1 MKKTINFLSEVRLEL
16 SRVTW
21 PTPRQT
27 VNLTLVVVIVSLLVG
42 LYVGGLDLLFAKV
55 SGLFLK

>member
-1 MKKTINFLSEVRLEL
+1 MRKAINFLIEVRLEL
-16 SRVTW
+16 SKVSW

-42 LYVGGLDLLFAKV
+42 LYVGGLDLLLAKI
-55 SGLFLK
+55 SGAILK

>member
-1 MKKTINFLSEVRLEL
+1 MRKAVNFFSEVRLEL
-16 SRVTW
+16 AKVTW

-42 LYVGGLDLLFAKV
+42 LYVGGLDLIFAKV